1 MAGRI
6 FMTLVLLWLQQTS
19 SFAQALSHP
28 GNHDALFRSQAANA
42 GPQAEMPGGRVSG
55 KPNIL
60 FILVDDLGKEWISSY
75 GAEDIQ
81 TPAVDQLAQ
90 TGMRFTNFYSTPQC
104 TPSRI
109 SLFTGQY
116 PFRNGWINH
125 WDVPRWGGG
134 VHFDPDR
141 NPGIARMM
149 RSAGYKTAAAGK
161 WQVNDFRVQPEA
173 MGTHGFDDYCM
184 WTGYE
189 TGNPASAE
197 RYWNPYIHTKAGS
210 KTYSGQFGED
220 VFTDFLIDFMKKNRK
235 DPMFLYYPMCI
246 THTPF
251 TSTPDEPDVAGTY
264 NSHKAMVRYM
274 DRMVGKLV
282 KALDELG
289 LRENTIIIFTTDN
302 GTVSSVTGKMNGREI
317 PGGKQRLTE
326 NGICEPFIVNCPGL
340 VPAGKVTDALGDL
353 TDILPTCAELGGA
366 ALPEKYVLDGVSLA
380 SVMLGKT
387 SASARNWIMAMG
399 GNAGGSAAQL
409 SEKGMENEYT
419 FRERVIRDKE
429 YKLYISSKR
438 QPEKMI
444 ALAGDPQEKTNL
456 LQSRDPKV
464 RQAFK
469 TLWEAALSFPQ
480 QDNDPRYTA
489 LTPQPWDKPVTVESQ
504 VWKK

>member
-1 MAGRI
+1 MIGRI
-6 FMTLVLLWLQQTS
+6 FGTLILLWLQTTGA
-19 SFAQALSHP
+19 FAQTAAAE
-28 GNHDALFRSQAANA
+28 NRTRSLPS
-42 GPQAEMPGGRVSG
+42 GVSVPADG
-55 KPNIL
+55 EVLNNPVARKPNIL
-60 FILVDDLGKEWISSY
+60 LILVDDLGKEWISAY

-81 TPAVDQLAQ
+81 TPAIDILAQ

-173 MGTHGFDDYCM
+173 MDAHGFDDYCM

-189 TGNPASAE
+189 AENPPSAE
-197 RYWNPYIHTKAGS
+197 RYWDPYIHAKSGS
-210 KTYSGQFGED
+210 KTYTGAFGED
-220 VFTDFLIDFMKKNRK
+220 IFSDFLIAFMKKNR
-235 DPMFLYYPMCI
+235 DAPMFLYYPMCL

-251 TSTPDEPDVAGTY
+251 TGTPAEPDATG
-264 NSHKAMVRYM
+264 NDGQHKAMVRYM
-274 DRMVGKLV
+274 DRTVGKLV
-282 KALDELG
+282 QALDDLE

-302 GTVSSVTGKMNGREI
+302 GTVGPITGRMNDREI
-317 PGGKQRLTE
+317 SGGKQKLTE
-326 NGICEPFIVNCPGL
+326 NGTCQPFIVNAPGL

-366 ALPEKYVLDGVSLA
+366 SLPTGYVLDGVSLA
-380 SVMLGKT
+380 KVIEGKT
-387 SASARNWIMAMG
+387 TASPRNWIMSMG

-409 SEKGMENEYT
+409 SDAGLENEYV
-419 FRERVIRDKE
+419 FRERVIRDKD
-429 YKLYISSKR
+429 YKLYVSSKR
-438 QPEKMI
+438 QPVKLI
-444 ALAGDPQEKTNL
+444 ALRSDPGEKNDL
-456 LQSRDPKV
+456 LQNPDRKA
-464 RQAFK
+464 RKAFK
-469 TLWEAALSFPQ
+469 KLWKVVLSFPP
-480 QDNDPRYTA
+480 QDSDPHYTPLPA
-489 LTPQPWDKPVTVESQ
+489 QRWDKPVTVQSQ
-504 VWKK
+504 RWKK